1 MSDEVR
7 VTHLLNYFFLFDLHY
22 LDVQKS
28 LHLDSRM
35 LGVSKNWNSK
45 ACEEE
50 MFCMQLPFEKNT

>member
-1 MSDEVR
+1 MKSE
-7 VTHLLNYFFLFDLHY
+7 LLIYWTISFYLIY
-22 LDVQKS
+22 IQLDVQKS